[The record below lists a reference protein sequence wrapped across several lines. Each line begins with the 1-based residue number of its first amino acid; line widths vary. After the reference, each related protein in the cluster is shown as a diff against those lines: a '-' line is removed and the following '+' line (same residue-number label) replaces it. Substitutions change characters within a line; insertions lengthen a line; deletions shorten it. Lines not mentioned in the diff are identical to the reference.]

1 MFHPRAYFFVS
12 MLTAR
17 WTAHLTAVYLPWAF
31 AASSGI
37 GVRPIPLTGS
47 IRAVCHLR
55 LHAHELSLP
64 CADHTNAI
72 AFAVN
77 ASYNNQGG
85 GHRKLLPLLGLTL
98 IVQKTQRHLLHACI
112 TALPWQYNTQLFGYN
127 ELWIA
132 QCFGVTL

>member
-1 MFHPRAYFFVS
+1 

-17 WTAHLTAVYLPWAF
+17 WTAHLTAVYLAWAF
-31 AASSGI
+31 AASAGI
-37 GVRPIPLTGS
+37 GVRPIILTGS

-55 LHAHELSLP
+55 PHAHELSLP

-98 IVQKTQRHLLHACI
+98 IVQITQRHLLHACI
-112 TALPWQYNTQLFGYN
+112 
-127 ELWIA
+127 
-132 QCFGVTL
+132 